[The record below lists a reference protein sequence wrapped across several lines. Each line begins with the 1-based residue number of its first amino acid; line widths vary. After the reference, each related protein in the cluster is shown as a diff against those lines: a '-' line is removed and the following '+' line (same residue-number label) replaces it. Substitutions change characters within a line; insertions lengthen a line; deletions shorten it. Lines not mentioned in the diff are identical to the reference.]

1 MKDTIKEVNQDN
13 HEKKDNDIH
22 EIIKNE
28 SNNEDCSD
36 NQDNTEI
43 DEDLEFLKN
52 QIRHKK
58 MIQDKKKE
66 EEQEDYSYIKRFKIN
81 SYIETVAGIIALVLG
96 IVTKNYLTDCLG
108 IALIC
113 FGYLFRNIAKHGE
126 YKRDKEKK

>member
-1 MKDTIKEVNQDN
+1 MKVKKDMEDNNKIMHQDN
-13 HEKKDNDIH
+13 NEEKLNENND
-22 EIIKNE
+22 EKNN
-28 SNNEDCSD
+28 SEDI
-36 NQDNTEI
+36 EV

-58 MIQDKKKE
+58 MIQQKKKE

-81 SYIETVAGIIALVLG
+81 GYIETILGVVALIFGIL
-96 IVTKNYLTDCLG
+96 TKNYLTDCLG